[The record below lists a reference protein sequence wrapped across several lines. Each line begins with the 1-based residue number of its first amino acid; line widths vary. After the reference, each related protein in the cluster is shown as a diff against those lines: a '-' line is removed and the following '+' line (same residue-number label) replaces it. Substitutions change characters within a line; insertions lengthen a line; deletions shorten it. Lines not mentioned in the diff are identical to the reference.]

1 MGFNLSE
8 TSHSSNIDQFYSNA
22 VNSDVPLP
30 SKQKLKAYG
39 LNIHGKPKSYVI
51 EKQIKHPL
59 PNLDIII
66 SQRFNHNGVNEES
79 IVSYEIKNT
88 EQHIS

>member
-1 MGFNLSE
+1 MK
-8 TSHSSNIDQFYSNA
+8 T
-22 VNSDVPLP
+22 
-30 SKQKLKAYG
+30 
-39 LNIHGKPKSYVI
+39 KSYVI
-51 EKQIKHPL
+51 EKQIKSPL

-79 IVSYEIKNT
+79 IVAYEVENT